1 VIDVGDALPDLGVL
15 VTNTAG
21 ALAAG
26 TVTLTLTLPNGATAS
41 PSVTTASTGVYAAT
55 YTTVM
60 AGRHVALWT
69 VTNITGGAA
78 SETYEQ
84 TWDVS
89 SSSRSIIGL
98 DEAKTFLRI
107 SGSDDDEQLRD
118 VLEAASDM
126 CERYTRKV
134 WRRTTVT
141 AEIHSGGVDVIYL
154 RQAPVVSVTTVVDT
168 GVTLAS
174 TSYTIDLPTGRLFYG
189 DTTYQGWWTPG
200 QDNISVTYVTGP
212 PSGIVPAYIRGGM
225 LELVEHLWSSRRGG
239 SNLPRKAAGGEEF
252 SNRWR
257 MPCRGGCR
265 RCGARRPRWCADG
278 DHAVGGG
285 RGRPGGAMRATTG
298 YRSPFS
304 GNSGNTVFDGPEYG
318 ITEERSQTF
327 LVIGWAGDPDSPEDS
342 GQSRQTTGPLA
353 ANAGRPRDE
362 EGVINCRAVSQA
374 GDSSLRERSMKTVRD
389 DALAAIADVEA
400 SLRTDPT
407 LGLVPTLSRMVAEMG
422 GTFTPRQYMNAGA
435 VCEID
440 FQVTYRARI

>member
-1 VIDVGDALPDLGVL
+1 MATTQWAAVVDAL
-15 VTNTAG
+15 
-21 ALAAG
+21 
-26 TVTLTLTLPNGATAS
+26 
-41 PSVTTASTGVYAAT
+41 
-55 YTTVM
+55 
-60 AGRHVALWT
+60 VA
-69 VTNITGGAA
+69 
-78 SETYEQ
+78 
-84 TWDVS
+84 
-89 SSSRSIIGL
+89 
-98 DEAKTFLRI
+98 
-107 SGSDDDEQLRD
+107 
-118 VLEAASDM
+118 
-126 CERYTRKV
+126 
-134 WRRTTVT
+134 
-141 AEIHSGGVDVIYL
+141 
-154 RQAPVVSVTTVVDT
+154 
-168 GVTLAS
+168 
-174 TSYTIDLPTGRLFYG
+174 
-189 DTTYQGWWTPG
+189 
-200 QDNISVTYVTGP
+200 
-212 PSGIVPAYIRGGM
+212 
-225 LELVEHLWSSRRGG
+225 
-239 SNLPRKAAGGEEF
+239 
-252 SNRWR
+252 
-257 MPCRGGCR
+257 
-265 RCGARRPRWCADG
+265 
-278 DHAVGGG
+278 
-285 RGRPGGAMRATTG
+285 AMRATTG

>member
-1 VIDVGDALPDLGVL
+1 
-15 VTNTAG
+15 
-21 ALAAG
+21 
-26 TVTLTLTLPNGATAS
+26 
-41 PSVTTASTGVYAAT
+41 
-55 YTTVM
+55 
-60 AGRHVALWT
+60 
-69 VTNITGGAA
+69 
-78 SETYEQ
+78 
-84 TWDVS
+84 VS
-89 SSSRSIIGL
+89 DRSRSIIGL

-168 GVTLAS
+168 GVTLAA

-239 SNLPRKAAGGEEF
+239 SNLPRKAAAAR
-252 SNRWR
+252 SSPTAWR
-257 MPCRGGCR
+257 TPCRGGCR
-265 RCGARRPRWCADG
+265 RCGAHRPAGALMATTQWA
-278 DHAVGGG
+278 AVVDALVA
-285 RGRPGGAMRATTG
+285 AMRATTG
-298 YRSPFS
+298 YRSPYS

-318 ITEERSQTF
+318 LTEEHSETF

-362 EGVINCRAVSQA
+362 EGVVNCRAVSQV
-374 GDSSLRERSMKTVRD
+374 GDASLTDRSVKDVRD
-389 DALAAIADVEA
+389 AALAVIADVEA
-400 SLRTDPT
+400 SLRSDPT